1 MDKRKAPKPTPSP
14 SDFDEVRV
22 PFDVVMRKLANT
34 TPRRKATAAPIKP
47 ASKP

>member
-1 MDKRKAPKPTPSP
+1 MDKRKAPIPTSGP

-34 TPRRKATAAPIKP
+34 VPPRKAARPAAPK
-47 ASKP
+47 SKRG